1 MEAACAAAR
10 APRYAAAAMPAH
22 VGKLRTISA
31 KRAKGEKLRTISGP
45 RSRRAGCQ
53 RRVALQQPPLQNGSL
68 SVHNSDLQVG
78 GRELDCEPKG
88 AEAEKAAP
96 VPGCT
101 ATGALRPRMRIAPR
115 ACDALA
121 ASQVVTAAEQH
132 EPATGHGSAGTLW
145 CFGSRS
151 CAMQPWRIWCRA
163 SHIILRTAN
172 AMELMSCT

>member
-1 MEAACAAAR
+1 VEAACAAAR
-10 APRYAAAAMPAH
+10 GAALCCLHMLESSELFRRK
-22 VGKLRTISA
+22 GR
-31 KRAKGEKLRTISGP
+31 KGEKLRTISGP
-45 RSRRAGCQ
+45 RSRRAGCE

-68 SVHNSDLQVG
+68 SVHNSDLLEG
-78 GRELDCEPKG
+78 WWPNNNCEPQG
-88 AEAEKAAP
+88 SEAEKAAQ
-96 VPGCT
+96 VLGCT
-101 ATGALRPRMRIAPR
+101 ATGALRLRLRIAPCV
-115 ACDALA
+115 CDILA
-121 ASQVVTAAEQH
+121 ALQVVTAAEQH